1 MDRSK
6 QSNSKQRKHS
16 PRVRAARPALPC
28 QAKHHTLGGA
38 AAMFLE
44 RGDFIFDARSGWFGF
59 LKTTA
64 PNNRLVFVASDG
76 EEHTAHR
83 DDCEVTPIAMV
94 RMMEGKARGWRLLA
108 DPIAPGEQPIQARQS
123 DRVAVRIGH
132 WVHDGRAEEQGV
144 VVTEPLGDLVI
155 YQMEDGRFGA
165 GRVADLMIDPDRVV
179 QVPKV
184 DLSSRRDFGGDPF
197 FAMACRVVELADQID
212 EQLDQFT
219 LEALDGVQDQVQS
232 ALRDANNA
240 LAEKSNEVR
249 SEWVNGTLDRLKRD
263 AQEAAQAKPAPAD
276 SARHSSAPHGPRI
289 VAA

>member
-1 MDRSK
+1 MNRSK
-6 QSNSKQRKHS
+6 QTISKQRKHS
-16 PRVRAARPALPC
+16 PRVRDARPALPC

-44 RGDFIFDARSGWFGF
+44 RGDLIFDARSGWFGF

-108 DPIAPGEQPIQARQS
+108 DPAAPGAQPIQAKQP
-123 DRVAVRIGH
+123 DRVAVRVGH

-179 QVPKV
+179 EVPKV

-197 FAMACRVVELADQID
+197 YGMACEIEMLRDRVDA
-212 EQLDQFT
+212 QLDEFND
-219 LEALDGVQDQVQS
+219 ADVADGRSRVRSSMGDAIS
-232 ALRDANNA
+232 AMCDLSNDHR
-240 LAEKSNEVR
+240 LAWLAGRLGAKPSKESNE
-249 SEWVNGTLDRLKRD
+249 
-263 AQEAAQAKPAPAD
+263 AA
-276 SARHSSAPHGPRI
+276 
-289 VAA
+289 